1 MLTPVIAATAPQRAV
16 LDAKIAAARE
26 RMGAL
31 RVITPVHTPPA
42 SVIIAETTTAI
53 VRFGIQEVARHLA
66 AMRGSHRTNTKGS
79 RR

>member
-26 RMGAL
+26 RMDAL
-31 RVITPVHTPPA
+31 RATTPVHTPPA
-42 SVIIAETTTAI
+42 SVIIAETTAAVI
-53 VRFGIQEVARHLA
+53 RFGIQEIARHLA
-66 AMRGSHRTNTKGS
+66 AMRESHRTKAKGS